1 MSFFLS
7 LRLQIT
13 DYSFVGDSCVDVD
26 FELTIYILYIYN
38 IYIVKFISYKL

>member
-7 LRLQIT
+7 LQLQIT

-26 FELTIYILYIYN
+26 CELTIYILKIN
-38 IYIVKFISYKL
+38 IYIVKFLSYKL